1 MTDREKLVELLNKA
15 HEAYYK
21 VCDFSKGYMETLADH
36 LLNNGVAFATD
47 TNVGSKWISVEKCL
61 PPSLIPVLVSV
72 NRNVHE
78 AFLTKADEWLC
89 TLGDKLIYQRHGV
102 THWMPMPKPP
112 LDTTTQAA
120 DL

>member
-1 MTDREKLVELLNKA
+1 MSDREKLIELLNKA

-47 TNVGSKWISVEKCL
+47 TNDGCKWISVEERL
-61 PPSLIPVLVSV
+61 PSEEDANPNWFVLAIEKDDGFARSWSWDYVE
-72 NRNVHE
+72 RFPLE
-78 AFLTKADEWLC
+78 F
-89 TLGDKLIYQRHGV
+89 

-112 LDTTTQAA
+112 LDTTNQAA